1 MCPLCRF
8 LECLMWPDRI
18 LSFTKIMQTSGKKA
32 CFHFPECRLSYT
44 KIRKNSKTQSIRIL
58 KNAAPACSFSVL
70 PWCRRLC
77 LHTSCAALSSCRACV
92 TSRPVGCRRMAEA
105 EFGRGH
111 TLPRWQSYANKTY
124 VEAIKLQIRQ
134 PFLQN
139 CAPAGTFAL
148 SSAPCAK
155 VFIAFLLT
163 PQVCVFQ
170 ENSGDGLTDFLD
182 FFLTK

>member
-1 MCPLCRF
+1 MSAATSWENKVLPYVAL
-8 LECLMWPDRI
+8 PNRI
-18 LSFTKIMQTSGKKA
+18 
-32 CFHFPECRLSYT
+32 LSYT

-58 KNAAPACSFSVL
+58 KNAAPACSFPVL

-77 LHTSCAALSSCRACV
+77 QHTSCAALSSRRACV

-124 VEAIKLQIRQ
+124 VDAIKLQIRQ

-139 CAPAGTFAL
+139 CASACTSVL
-148 SSAPCAK
+148 SSSRFFSRLKSVSFKKTRA
-155 VFIAFLLT
+155 
-163 PQVCVFQ
+163 
-170 ENSGDGLTDFLD
+170 TDLQI
-182 FFLTK
+182 FLTFF

>member
-1 MCPLCRF
+1 MSAATSWENKVLPYVAL
-8 LECLMWPDRI
+8 PNRI
-18 LSFTKIMQTSGKKA
+18 
-32 CFHFPECRLSYT
+32 LSYT

-58 KNAAPACSFSVL
+58 KNAAPACSFPVL

-77 LHTSCAALSSCRACV
+77 QHTSCAALSSRRACV

-124 VEAIKLQIRQ
+124 VDAIKLQIRQ

-139 CAPAGTFAL
+139 CASACTSVL
-148 SSAPCAK
+148 SSSRFFSRLKSVSFKKTRA
-155 VFIAFLLT
+155 
-163 PQVCVFQ
+163 
-170 ENSGDGLTDFLD
+170 TDFEVHP
-182 FFLTK
+182 KS